1 MKTAIITGASSGV
14 GTEFLKAL
22 VQDNSIEEFWII
34 ARNEKRLE
42 ELKAQYSNKSIVC
55 IPLDLTDEKSMQVY
69 ENHLRAKKPEV
80 VTLVNNAGFGILGEV
95 YGSDYVEQAKMVD
108 LNCRALTTI
117 TTITLPYMTENSGII
132 NMASIAAYCPN
143 PNFTVYCSAKAYVL
157 SYSRSLRYELRM
169 KKRKINSLAVCPGPM
184 NTNFCATAGI
194 TTQFDALPFTDPAK
208 VAKTAVKKL
217 REGKAVYTPGAFFK
231 FYRCIAKLLP
241 HSLVMGFS
249 QTIKE

>member
-1 MKTAIITGASSGV
+1 MRTAIITGASSGV
-14 GTEFLKAL
+14 GTEYLKVL

-42 ELKAQYSNKSIVC
+42 ELKSEFPDKKIVC
-55 IPLDLTDEKSMQVY
+55 IPLDLTKESSMETY
-69 ENHLRAKKPEV
+69 ENHLRSNKPEV

-95 YGSDYVEQAKMVD
+95 YGADYAEQSKMVD
-108 LNCRALTTI
+108 LNCRALTAMTCM
-117 TTITLPYMTENSGII
+117 TLPYMTEGSGII

-157 SYSRSLRYELRM
+157 SFSRSLRFELRR
-169 KKRKINSLAVCPGPM
+169 KKRGINSLAVCPGPM
-184 NTNFCATAGI
+184 KTNFMETAKI
-194 TTQFDALPFTDPAK
+194 TTQFDSLPFADPAK

-217 REGKAVYTPGAFFK
+217 HQNKAVYTPGAFFK

-241 HSLVMGFS
+241 HSLVMGLS